1 VIVGVAECRQVQ
13 MPPRETLR
21 RFAAHIDDFAAK
33 QHSSACEFRAGFG
46 GVAVMM
52 LACIKDGVT

>member
-1 VIVGVAECRQVQ
+1 